1 MARGEEQSIEKW
13 KSWERT
19 RLRSLWRAQ
28 NQISQTK
35 ETQDTL
41 PKKYLYPSELKGR
54 GLVSTY
60 PLVSKE
66 EIKRVINDELGHA
79 TPVLEMT
86 SQYLERDPFDE
97 SSQPDQNQ
105 TNQLYQELNDSVSNL
120 LKVAKEFYDLKEKE
134 RSEKK
139 AGSKS
144 QNALGKLI
152 KPFSLPSLFSFGSK

>member
-1 MARGEEQSIEKW
+1 MARGEEQSIEDW
-13 KSWERT
+13 KFWERI
-19 RLRSLWRAQ
+19 RLRNLWRTQ
-28 NQISQTK
+28 NQMSQKK

-41 PKKYLYPSELKGR
+41 PKKYLYSIDLKGQSIVR
-54 GLVSTY
+54 TY

-86 SQYLERDPFDE
+86 SQYHERDPFVE
-97 SSQPDQNQ
+97 SIQPDQN
-105 TNQLYQELNDSVSNL
+105 NELYQELNDSVSNL